1 MDTMLLALLV
11 IAQQSSVATALAD
24 YHLQTRVEIPCRT
37 PTDQGEIIV
46 CSRREAD
53 RYRVPFVAAN
63 PGRDSDAARLNRLI
77 GDPAQQGITPC
88 GEGAFT
94 VKCGKVGLTA
104 TIGFD
109 GKVQMQ
115 QRELAP

>member
-1 MDTMLLALLV
+1 MLLPLLLLLS
-11 IAQQSSVATALAD
+11 QQNSVSTLVAD
-24 YHLQTRVEIPCRT
+24 YRARTQAEIPCRT
-37 PTDQGEIIV
+37 PADQSEIVV

-53 RYRVPFVAAN
+53 RYRVSFVAPN
-63 PGRDSDAARLNRLI
+63 LGKDSDAARLNRLI
-77 GDPAQQGITPC
+77 GDPVQRGITPC

-94 VKCGKVGLTA
+94 VKCGKVGLDA

-109 GKVQMQ
+109 GKVKMQ